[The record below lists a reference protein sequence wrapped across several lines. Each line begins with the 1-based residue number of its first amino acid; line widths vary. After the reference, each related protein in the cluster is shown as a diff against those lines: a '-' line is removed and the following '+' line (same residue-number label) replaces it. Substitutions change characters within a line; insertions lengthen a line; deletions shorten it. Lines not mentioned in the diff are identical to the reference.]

1 MSYLNLLLPKTDPL
15 TVPGLGSTSVPGL
28 GSGSTGSKSATSKN
42 MSKITIFG
50 LTMLVIYTVTKIL
63 NFYGIGVEKYG
74 SYLVFYIFLLICANV
89 MDTDN
94 PKV

>member
-1 MSYLNLLLPKTDPL
+1 MSYLNLILPKAETL
-15 TVPGLGSTSVPGL
+15 NVPGIGIG
-28 GSGSTGSKSATSKN
+28 TGSRSSSSKN
-42 MSKITIFG
+42 MSKITVFG
-50 LTMLVIYTVTKIL
+50 LTMLVIYTITKIL

-89 MDTDN
+89 IDTDN

>member
-1 MSYLNLLLPKTDPL
+1 MATYLNLVLPAA
-15 TVPGLGSTSVPGL
+15 
-28 GSGSTGSKSATSKN
+28 GSTGIGATGIDASGSNRSSGKN

-50 LTMLVIYTVTKIL
+50 LTLIMIYTITKIL

-89 MDTDN
+89 LNTEN
-94 PKV
+94 PKI

>member
-1 MSYLNLLLPKTDPL
+1 MSYLNLFLPKADTL
-15 TVPGLGSTSVPGL
+15 NVPDL
-28 GSGSTGSKSATSKN
+28 GSGLSLGTRSSSSKN
-42 MSKITIFG
+42 MSKITVFG
-50 LTMLVIYTVTKIL
+50 LTMLVIYTITKIL

>member
-1 MSYLNLLLPKTDPL
+1 MSYLNLVLPKA
-15 TVPGLGSTSVPGL
+15 GLGTPGVGATTTAAIAAST
-28 GSGSTGSKSATSKN
+28 ATSKN
-42 MSKITIFG
+42 MNKITIFG
-50 LTMLVIYTVTKIL
+50 LTMLVIFTITKLL

-74 SYLVFYIFLLICANV
+74 SYLVFYVFLIICANV

>member
-1 MSYLNLLLPKTDPL
+1 MYYLNLILPKTG
-15 TVPGLGSTSVPGL
+15 PGLDLGSTSGLGL
-28 GSGSTGSKSATSKN
+28 GSGSMGSKSSTSKN

-50 LTMLVIYTVTKIL
+50 LTMLVLYTITKIL

-89 MDTDN
+89 METDN